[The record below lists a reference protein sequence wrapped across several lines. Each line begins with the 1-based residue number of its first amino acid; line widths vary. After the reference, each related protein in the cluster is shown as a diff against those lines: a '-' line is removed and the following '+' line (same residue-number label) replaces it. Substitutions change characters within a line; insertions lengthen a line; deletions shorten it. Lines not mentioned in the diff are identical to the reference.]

1 MDKLRIIAIYIMHRD
16 GVPEGDLKRLYEH
29 ARLAI
34 HEMDS
39 INNLSFLGV
48 DVAKVGPMYSISFSG
63 EAVTDCSVLL

>member
-1 MDKLRIIAIYIMHRD
+1 MYIMHRD

-39 INNLSFLGV
+39 VNNLVFLGV
-48 DVAKVGPMYSISFSG
+48 DVTKVSSFLLGPVTVMFSS
-63 EAVTDCSVLL
+63 DHI